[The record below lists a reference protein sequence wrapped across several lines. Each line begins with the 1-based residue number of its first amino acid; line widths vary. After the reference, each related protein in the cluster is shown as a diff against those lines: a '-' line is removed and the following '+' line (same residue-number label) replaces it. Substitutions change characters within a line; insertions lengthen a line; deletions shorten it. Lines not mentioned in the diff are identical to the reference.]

1 MGCMY
6 RPVRGRQI
14 DSRLS
19 HSDRRA
25 ARVSENKSAPTLMR
39 SERESRWIKS
49 LMHASARSLSQLAET
64 THTHATTH
72 GCDSGAGHELERND
86 KWPTVN
92 GRSYESCACR
102 VTIVTHT
109 RCHLDGGEAAGGPA
123 LPPFRTN

>member
-39 SERESRWIKS
+39 SERESRWKKS
-49 LMHASARSLSQLAET
+49 LLHASARSLSQLAET

-72 GCDSGAGHELERND
+72 GCDSGAGHGLERND

-92 GRSYESCACR
+92 GRSYEICAWAP
-102 VTIVTHT
+102 
-109 RCHLDGGEAAGGPA
+109 CHPDASPASGGPA
-123 LPPFRTN
+123 FVSRRFVRNDGK